1 MCSINPRVDFAF
13 KKLFG
18 SEENKDILLPF
29 LNAILPEQDQI
40 ASLELKNPYNLQD
53 YPSDKLSILDIRAID
68 TRGRHLS
75 IEMQVTDQLYYE
87 KRALFCWSD
96 VYAKQLGAGQG
107 YSELKKTIAIHVLN
121 FNLMDEEAY
130 HNVYK
135 IKNTDT
141 HKVAF
146 EDFQLHTIELK
157 KFNTDLEHLKTSLDR
172 WVTFLTKAH
181 EFSKTKIPEVLQQEP
196 GLEKAITVLDT
207 LFLNEKER
215 EFYDGQLKWLRDEEA
230 AILKALY
237 RGEEKG
243 RAEGRVEGIEEGMAK
258 SESAI
263 VLTMKN
269 NGYAIEDIH
278 KMTGLSLEK
287 IRSAL
292 SRDH

>member
-1 MCSINPRVDFAF
+1 MCRINPRVDFAF

-29 LNAILPEQDQI
+29 LNAILPPQDQLKSI
-40 ASLELKNPYNLQD
+40 ELKNPYNLQD

-68 TRGRHLS
+68 TQGRHLT
-75 IEMQVTDQLYYE
+75 IEMQVTDQLHYE

-107 YSELKKTIAIHVLN
+107 YSDLKKTISIHVLN

-135 IKNTDT
+135 IKNMTT
-141 HKVAF
+141 HQVAF

-157 KFNTDLEHLKTSLDR
+157 KFTTDLAHLKTSLDR

-181 EFSKTKIPEVLQQEP
+181 EFSKTQIPQVLKQEP

-215 EFYDGQLKWLRDEEA
+215 DLYDGQLKWLRDEEA
-230 AILKALY
+230 AIQKALL

-243 RAEGRVEGIEEGMAK
+243 RVEGKVEGRLEGKQEIAK
-258 SESAI
+258 TLKTRGFSCS
-263 VLTMKN
+263 
-269 NGYAIEDIH
+269 DIAGI
-278 KMTGLSLEK
+278 TGLSINEIDSL
-287 IRSAL
+287 
-292 SRDH
+292 